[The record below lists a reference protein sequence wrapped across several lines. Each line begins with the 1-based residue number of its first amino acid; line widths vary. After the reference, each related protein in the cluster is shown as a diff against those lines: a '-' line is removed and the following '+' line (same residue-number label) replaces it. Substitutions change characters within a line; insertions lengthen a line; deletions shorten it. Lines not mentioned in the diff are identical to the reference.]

1 MADSPDSQDDDVS
14 SSKTEGGD
22 ILKVKRASN
31 KHSTRRLSLNEG
43 DHFINRMDQLND
55 KIATLSVCLDDFDQS
70 NVMPQLVADNQIGDP
85 FLVNNSA
92 DGDGDFDEIS
102 GFGYMKENESLKKK
116 SKQALNSKELDQFA
130 GMYSIKMERLHS
142 SLHTVGDLLH
152 THVTREEAMAIT
164 YLWSSESLSP
174 LNLRMQSK
182 IGMSESS
189 HSLNKKPMLVELH
202 SFPGYDSDEITPLP
216 SPITALDILKIVTA
230 AQLDLERKRYPDI
243 LAQSVYATFCQAFPT
258 SYRQFDDKFK
268 DDLIFLV
275 QQWITGTRPAPRA
288 FEKWNFEG
296 LEPSDIRKGDKH
308 HIDSSKKSKR
318 SDLELDLNE
327 DTLGL
332 LRLSDSKQK
341 AATSSQISGQT
352 RSRRIS
358 RAAPLPASKRGNL
371 LLPSIQEPGD
381 KEDVTV
387 SHSAIK
393 ILQHS
398 DAENEPD
405 RATVSVMPAVRLM
418 PTMKTKRESC
428 KAGKGPSFSK
438 NVFDIH
444 GRSPLIEQFLM
455 SNNLSNDAGVGVLVR
470 RTEIAR
476 LPSYPFYVMYSG
488 DIIKESRT
496 FASKL
501 EKKYRSMIEEN
512 AAERAKTL
520 KKQKELQRRLSSGQ
534 FMSDFDAEYR
544 FRGYLVYAG
553 VWRTAELMASPN
565 EVKRISNLLR
575 LHLLRDQNDD
585 YDSWSA
591 DIKAELSKALGYDV
605 IE

>member
-1 MADSPDSQDDDVS
+1 
-14 SSKTEGGD
+14 
-22 ILKVKRASN
+22 
-31 KHSTRRLSLNEG
+31 
-43 DHFINRMDQLND
+43 MDQLND

-130 GMYSIKMERLHS
+130 GMYSIKMVLSQSLHNTSHHS
-142 SLHTVGDLLH
+142 SLKSF
-152 THVTREEAMAIT
+152 RK
-164 YLWSSESLSP
+164 
-174 LNLRMQSK
+174 RMQSK

-230 AQLDLERKRYPDI
+230 AQLDLERKPTFKREFTKFFYSRLSQAILCDTFWWYFCEKYQQTPESQEKLFNRVAHNYTKLLIRWIGSKYQGTIFNRYPDI

-476 LPSYPFYVMYSG
+476 LPSQSALTYE

-520 KKQKELQRRLSSGQ
+520 KKQKELQRRLS
-534 FMSDFDAEYR
+534 R
-544 FRGYLVYAG
+544 
-553 VWRTAELMASPN
+553 RTAELMASPN